1 MKKLKIILSALI
13 ISIAACSAASAE
25 TVVRLL
31 VNRNGIKNSVRIDR
45 FVEMKKGYTVSLKDK
60 NLGKLSADGMKY
72 TTTDHG
78 VNQIFIYDEN
88 NRKKET
94 ITVVSYKW
102 IAHRGYSGQ
111 YVENTVKAI
120 REAAKAGAFGVE
132 IDVRLSKD
140 GTPFAFHDED
150 FNVKT
155 NDSGKTDFKYDY
167 SYIKSKIKYMRKPD
181 ENSFKY
187 GQIERTG
194 KSNIIPTFD
203 ECVNACKKNK
213 LDVCVDIHKRTGTN
227 AEKEY
232 AKIAKATAT
241 VIEKYGMKDRTLTQN
256 LGGSPK
262 LRELLGITRR
272 TGKEAYIGGEFP
284 PETGWFFDDMIG
296 GKKISRHVD
305 LEMASPVYEK

>member
-140 GTPFAFHDED
+140 GTPFAFHDEN

-167 SYIKSKIKYMRKPD
+167 SYIKSKIKY
-181 ENSFKY
+181 
-187 GQIERTG
+187 I
-194 KSNIIPTFD
+194 
-203 ECVNACKKNK
+203 
-213 LDVCVDIHKRTGTN
+213 
-227 AEKEY
+227 
-232 AKIAKATAT
+232 
-241 VIEKYGMKDRTLTQN
+241 
-256 LGGSPK
+256 
-262 LRELLGITRR
+262 
-272 TGKEAYIGGEFP
+272 
-284 PETGWFFDDMIG
+284 FFI
-296 GKKISRHVD
+296 
-305 LEMASPVYEK
+305 

>member
-111 YVENTVKAI
+111 YVENTVKTGLFAYCVGGRYGLMDANCHRLTEPLYKSI
-120 REAAKAGAFGVE
+120 SAVNKNMFRATLLDHYSEVILNAKGEV
-132 IDVRLSKD
+132 
-140 GTPFAFHDED
+140 
-150 FNVKT
+150 
-155 NDSGKTDFKYDY
+155 
-167 SYIKSKIKYMRKPD
+167 
-181 ENSFKY
+181 
-187 GQIERTG
+187 
-194 KSNIIPTFD
+194 
-203 ECVNACKKNK
+203 
-213 LDVCVDIHKRTGTN
+213 
-227 AEKEY
+227 
-232 AKIAKATAT
+232 
-241 VIEKYGMKDRTLTQN
+241 MK
-256 LGGSPK
+256 
-262 LRELLGITRR
+262 
-272 TGKEAYIGGEFP
+272 
-284 PETGWFFDDMIG
+284 
-296 GKKISRHVD
+296 
-305 LEMASPVYEK
+305 